1 MMVWLLLLRDV
12 VDVVDVVM
20 NGKVVVV
27 NTKMVVVKKR
37 VVVVNKRVVVV
48 NDSRHPL
55 PTCYSLLPKVE
66 QVIGWRSILHYP
78 PSNNLL
84 LWIVDRHTWNE
95 RLLKLLW
102 MMFWNQEKIFLD
114 FDIVV
119 LEPDVN
125 VFYCRSEEVDALALQ

>member
-1 MMVWLLLLRDV
+1 
-12 VDVVDVVM
+12 
-20 NGKVVVV
+20 
-27 NTKMVVVKKR
+27 KMVVVKKR

-66 QVIGWRSILHYP
+66 QVIDWRSILHYP

-84 LWIVDRHTWNE
+84 LWIVDRRTWNE

>member
-1 MMVWLLLLRDV
+1 MMVWLLLRDV

-27 NTKMVVVKKR
+27 NRKMVVVKKR

-66 QVIGWRSILHYP
+66 QVIDWRSILHYP

-84 LWIVDRHTWNE
+84 LWIVDRRTWNE

>member
-1 MMVWLLLLRDV
+1 MMVWLLLRDV

-20 NGKVVVV
+20 NGMVVVV
-27 NTKMVVVKKR
+27 NRKMVVVKKR
-37 VVVVNKRVVVV
+37 VVVVNKKVVVV

-66 QVIGWRSILHYP
+66 QVIDWRSILHYP

-84 LWIVDRHTWNE
+84 LWIVDRRTWNE

>member
-1 MMVWLLLLRDV
+1 MMVWLILR
-12 VDVVDVVM
+12 DVVDVVM

-27 NTKMVVVKKR
+27 NRKMVVVKKR

-66 QVIGWRSILHYP
+66 QVIDWRSILHYP

-84 LWIVDRHTWNE
+84 LWIVDRRTWNE

>member
-1 MMVWLLLLRDV
+1 MMVWLLLRDV

-27 NTKMVVVKKR
+27 NRKMVVVKKM

-66 QVIGWRSILHYP
+66 QVIDWRSILHYP

-84 LWIVDRHTWNE
+84 LWIVDRRTWNE

>member
-1 MMVWLLLLRDV
+1 MMVWLILRDV

-27 NTKMVVVKKR
+27 NTKMVVVKKM

-66 QVIGWRSILHYP
+66 QVIDWRSILHYP

-84 LWIVDRHTWNE
+84 LWIVDRRTW

>member
-12 VDVVDVVM
+12 VDVVM

-27 NTKMVVVKKR
+27 NRKMVVVKKM

-66 QVIGWRSILHYP
+66 QVIDWRSILHYP

-84 LWIVDRHTWNE
+84 LWIVDRRTWNE

>member
-12 VDVVDVVM
+12 VDVVM

-27 NTKMVVVKKR
+27 NRKMVVVKKR

-66 QVIGWRSILHYP
+66 QVIDWRSILHYP

-84 LWIVDRHTWNE
+84 LWIVDRRTWNE

>member
-1 MMVWLLLLRDV
+1 MMVWLLLR
-12 VDVVDVVM
+12 DVVDVVM

-27 NTKMVVVKKR
+27 NRKMVVVKKR

-66 QVIGWRSILHYP
+66 QVIDWRSILHYP

-84 LWIVDRHTWNE
+84 LWIVDRRTWNE

>member
-1 MMVWLLLLRDV
+1 MMVWLLLR
-12 VDVVDVVM
+12 DVVDVVM

-66 QVIGWRSILHYP
+66 QVIDWRSILHYP

-84 LWIVDRHTWNE
+84 LWIVDRRTWNE

>member
-1 MMVWLLLLRDV
+1 MMVWLILR
-12 VDVVDVVM
+12 DVVDVVM

-27 NTKMVVVKKR
+27 NRKMVVVKKM

-66 QVIGWRSILHYP
+66 QVIDWRSILHYP

-84 LWIVDRHTWNE
+84 LWIVDRRTWNE